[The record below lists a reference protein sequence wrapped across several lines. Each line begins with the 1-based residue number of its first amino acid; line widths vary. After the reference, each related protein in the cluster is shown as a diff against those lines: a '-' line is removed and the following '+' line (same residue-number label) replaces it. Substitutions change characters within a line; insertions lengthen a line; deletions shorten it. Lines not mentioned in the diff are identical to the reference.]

1 MRPRPTDYQYY
12 EDAADAEREDGAG
25 TLLPLWKFEFSL
37 PGPLEVLLSKALL
50 IYSVYCVVQ
59 VTGMAWS
66 PQYSDLF
73 AVSLGS
79 CEPHTALTAYTAL
92 HSTLFS

>member
-1 MRPRPTDYQYY
+1 MPSTKSGIQSMRPRPTDYQYY

-50 IYSVYCVVQ
+50 IIVCTVLYRLPGWPGARSTRTCSPSVSDPV
-59 VTGMAWS
+59 S
-66 PQYSDLF
+66 P
-73 AVSLGS
+73 
-79 CEPHTALTAYTAL
+79 TL
-92 HSTLFS
+92 H